1 MPYAAIRGAQI
12 FYTDEG
18 NGGPPLI
25 FVHGWTCDSHDWMWQ
40 LPAFGDRRTIAFDLR
55 GHGRS
60 SAPEGGYD
68 VPSLAA
74 DISELMDSLGIAK
87 AILVG
92 HSLGGVVSS
101 YLASTAP
108 DRVLGIVVIDPP
120 YGIDDEGARRNL
132 ELIAA
137 METHSPNLVV
147 ADFLG
152 ILESSKTPPA
162 LVTLHRR
169 RALGGNPQAT
179 LAVARGMHGSM
190 DSIANLA
197 PTVELLTARRVPVLA
212 IHISPEKAEWER
224 ELFQHDLSR
233 SVSLDGAGHWVHQE
247 RPEEVNALMSEWLA
261 DVLVGRRR

>member
-1 MPYAAIRGAQI
+1 MSYAAIRGAQI

-18 NGGPPLI
+18 EGGPPLI

-68 VPSLAA
+68 IPSLAA
-74 DISELMDSLGIAK
+74 DIAELMDSLDIAK
-87 AILVG
+87 AILIG
-92 HSLGGVVSS
+92 HSLGGVISS

-108 DRVLGIVVIDPP
+108 ERVLGVVVIDPP

-132 ELIAA
+132 ELVAA
-137 METHSPNLVV
+137 MEAYSPTVVV

-152 ILESSKTPPA
+152 ILESPQTPPSLA
-162 LVTLHRR
+162 TLHRR
-169 RALGGNPQAT
+169 RALGAHPEAI
-179 LAVARGMHGSM
+179 LEVARGMHGSL
-190 DSIANLA
+190 DAIANLA
-197 PTVELLTARRVPVLA
+197 PTVELLAARHVPVLA
-212 IHISPEKAEWER
+212 IHISPEKAVWER

-233 SVSLDGAGHWVHQE
+233 SVCLEGAGHWAHQE
-247 RPEEVNALMSEWLA
+247 QPEEVNAIMSEWFS
-261 DVLVGRRR
+261 DVLVSRRR